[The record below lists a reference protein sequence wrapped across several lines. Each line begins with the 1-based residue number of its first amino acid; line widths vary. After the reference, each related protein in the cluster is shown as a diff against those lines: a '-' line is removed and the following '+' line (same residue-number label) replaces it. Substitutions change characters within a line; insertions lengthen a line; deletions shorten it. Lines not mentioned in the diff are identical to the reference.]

1 MSAAAPPPSRSAAAA
16 LRAGL
21 RTVWIVWRKE
31 LRDFS
36 RDRRLFLMTLLLG
49 PVIYPLLM
57 LGMGKLSELRVST
70 QLEQPLHISIVGQQH
85 APSLVAHL
93 ASHGIHPRP
102 PPAGGS
108 AQGAPATPQAEQAE
122 HAEQAA
128 EAAIRAQQ
136 EEVALVIA
144 PDYASDWA
152 AGTPAT
158 VRLLF
163 DSTRRHADIPVQRVE
178 AALQAYAASTGALRL
193 LARGVNPAI
202 TQAVGVERKDLA
214 TPEARRGLMVAVVM
228 PLILLIFAFI
238 GSAHVSMDTTAG
250 ERERQ
255 SLEPL
260 LATPAPRA
268 ALVSGKMLAAATVG
282 LSALAL
288 TLLAFKLSAHLAGD
302 SVARMMDIGF
312 PAIARM
318 LLILLPLVL
327 IGTATL
333 TFLSAFAKSMKE
345 AQAHMTWLLFLP
357 MVPAYALM
365 AYPLKDTQLWQYA
378 VPFLAQ
384 NQMLAKVSRGDVP
397 LPGQWAV
404 YFASAFG
411 LAAVLWLAAVWR
423 YRQERL
429 AVAS

>member
-1 MSAAAPPPSRSAAAA
+1 MSPTAGPNPNPTPNASMTAA
-16 LRAGL
+16 L

-36 RDRRLFLMTLLLG
+36 RDRRIFLMTLLLG

-57 LGMGKLSELRVST
+57 LGMGKLSDLRVST
-70 QLEQPLHISIVGQQH
+70 QLEQPLHITIVGQQH
-85 APSLVAHL
+85 APSLVAYL

-102 PPAGGS
+102 LPAGHAKGAES
-108 AQGAPATPQAEQAE
+108 AAEK
-122 HAEQAA
+122 AA

-136 EEVALVIA
+136 EEVALVIT
-144 PDYASDWA
+144 PGYARHWA
-152 AGTPAT
+152 AGEPAP

-163 DSTRRHADIPVQRVE
+163 DSTRRHADIPVRRLE
-178 AALQAYAASTGALRL
+178 AALQAYAASAGALRL
-193 LARGVNPAI
+193 LARGVNPGI
-202 TQAVGVERKDLA
+202 TQAVGVQREDLA

-238 GSAHVSMDTTAG
+238 GSAHLSMDTTAG

-282 LSALAL
+282 LAALAL
-288 TLLAFKLSAHLAGD
+288 TLLAFKLSAHLAG
-302 SVARMMDIGF
+302 SGVVRMMDIGF

-327 IGTATL
+327 IGTALL

-345 AQAHMTWLLFLP
+345 AQAHMSWLIFLP
-357 MVPAYALM
+357 IVPAYALM
-365 AYPLKDTQLWQYA
+365 AYPLKDTRLWQYA

-404 YFASAFG
+404 YFGSAFA
-411 LAAVLWLAAVWR
+411 LAALLWLAAVRR
-423 YRQERL
+423 YGQERL
-429 AVAS
+429 AVAG